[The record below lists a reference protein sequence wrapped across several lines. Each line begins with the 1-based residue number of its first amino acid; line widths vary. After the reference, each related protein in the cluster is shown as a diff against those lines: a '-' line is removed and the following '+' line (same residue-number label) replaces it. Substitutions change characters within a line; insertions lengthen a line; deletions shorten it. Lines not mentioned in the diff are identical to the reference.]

1 MNKTKTK
8 NTFDE
13 FEQLACCILLSDSKN
28 AVLTLPVVPV
38 AKYKINTGG
47 GVKYTIIHVKNKAL
61 FPLNDPLH
69 H

>member
-13 FEQLACCILLSDSKN
+13 FELLACCILLTGCKN

-47 GVKYTIIHVKNKAL
+47 C
-61 FPLNDPLH
+61 
-69 H
+69 

>member
-28 AVLTLPVVPV
+28 AVLTLPVPV
-38 AKYKINTGG
+38 AKIKINTGG
-47 GVKYTIIHVKNKAL
+47 C
-61 FPLNDPLH
+61 
-69 H
+69 